1 MSFTRWLRNLNSAR
15 QHDTTARNGRRVR
28 SKPAASFRPRLEL
41 LEERI
46 NPDAGDT
53 LSTAVL
59 TGLGPTVGSYS
70 VSSEHLGDGSF
81 GNKDVDMYQVN
92 VNAGQFLT
100 ARTSQPAGG
109 QYMDTILRLFDSSGN
124 QLTYNDDSFGTA
136 YSYVSHTFSTTGT
149 YYVGVSGYPNFS
161 YDPTVGGSGSSGS
174 TGDFRLDLNLL
185 TPTADAAGDTLA
197 TAQATNLGPTPG
209 TFGATAKIGDGLYP
223 DTDVDLYR
231 VVASANQVL
240 TATTSTPAGGA
251 AMNPVLR
258 VFDLAGNNLDTQYN
272 GTASV
277 QDAYQFASAGTY
289 FIGVS
294 GYSNLYYDPNTGGS
308 GYAGQS
314 TGDYH
319 LDLALSTPT
328 ADAAGDTLQKAQNT
342 HLGWGD
348 GTYTATA
355 RIGDGLYP
363 TRDVDLY
370 QISASANQ
378 VLTVTTSTPAG
389 GVVMTPWVRVFDGSG
404 NEVATGYGYSTFQ
417 YQVPARGTYYV
428 GVSGYG
434 NTSYNPTVGGSGA
447 AGQSTG
453 DYQLNLTL
461 VTPTPDAAGD
471 TLATAQATNLGPT
484 AGTFSATAKIGDGLY
499 PNKDVDLYRVDV
511 SAGQLLSA
519 AMTLPAGGTPIN
531 YYPTL
536 ELFDSA
542 GNNLSTNYGY
552 SYSDANLNYQF
563 TTAGTYYVGVS
574 GYPGYNPTVGGS
586 GYPGGAGDY
595 TLNLT
600 LATLTPDAAG
610 DTIAT
615 AQATGLGPTAG
626 TFSATAKIGDGL
638 HPNNDVDLYQITVAA
653 GQVLSAGMSLPAGG
667 TPINF
672 YPTLRL
678 FTSSGVNLT
687 TGYGYTNSTASF
699 TYQIAS
705 AGTYYVGVSGY
716 TYYDPNVAGSEYT
729 GGGRGDY
736 TLNLTLVTPTADS
749 EGDTIATALATG
761 LGTGDGTYTHTATI
775 GDGLYPLKDVDLYQ
789 ITASA
794 GQLLTATTALPASGT
809 AIPYTVLELFN
820 SAGTQLGN
828 YSSASISNTRID
840 YQFGAA
846 GTYYI
851 GVSGYPYYNPNIGG
865 SGYQGYTGNYR
876 LNLTLATPVADAE
889 GDTIATALATGL
901 GTADG
906 SYTHTARIG
915 DGLNPLRDVDMYQ
928 ITVNAGQV
936 VTANTSLP
944 TGGAALY
951 TTLRLFDSTGNQLFA
966 TSSYNSTHMDYQ
978 FATAGSYYIGISG
991 YPDTSYN
998 PNLAGTGT
1006 NGNRGDYTLNL
1017 TLTTPTADSAGDTLS
1032 TAQATGLG
1040 PANGTFGVTGHIG
1053 DGLYPLKDVDLYQF
1067 QASAGQ
1073 GLIATPSQVAGGTS
1087 LTADLRLFD
1096 STGNQLSIT
1105 TVGSPLRFV
1114 FGASGTF
1121 YIGVSG
1127 YSNGSYDPNNAT
1139 TGGPPAGGRGDYHLD
1154 LALVT
1159 PNLDSV
1165 GDTIG
1170 TALATGL
1177 GPTAGTY
1184 TMPSSRIGDGFFGN
1198 LDVDMYSFSAAAGQR
1213 FSTSMAPVTSGGTPL
1228 NYGYMRLFDA
1238 AGHQLAV
1245 GYSFN
1250 AIQNYTFAADGTYFL
1265 GVSGYGNFGYNPN
1278 VGGSGSFAYYTGDY
1292 SLTLTLVTPVAD
1304 EPDTIALA
1312 TATVLGP
1319 TAGTYGHTAHIGDGL
1334 YPQDDVDMYHVNAA
1348 ANQLLR
1354 VTISQPAGGA
1364 PLAPALRIFDA
1375 AGHPLALNY
1384 SYYNGQSI
1392 TLEYQFTTAGDY
1404 YVGVSGYYNLYYNPN
1419 VANSGYYYT
1428 STGDYHLDLTLITP
1442 TPDAEGET
1450 IATAVATGLGA
1461 ADGTYSHTAK
1471 VGDGLYFARDVDMY
1485 RIDAAAGQVVS
1496 AVSSV
1501 PAGGTPV
1508 GTYLRLFDASGNE
1521 LSTGYEVL
1529 EFRITTAGTY
1539 YLGVTG
1545 QGNYSYDPTVA
1556 GSGSPSYGA
1565 GDYHLDLSLVTPT
1578 PDAVGDTIATALDTQ
1593 LGPNAGTYTMPSS
1606 RIGDGLY
1613 VSRDVDMYEIRSQ
1626 AGLVLTVSTSVPA
1639 GGTSVDIVLGLYDS
1653 SGNYLAQGYPNG
1665 DGTTTFQYTFP
1676 SHGTYYIGVSAA
1688 PNYYY
1693 DPNTAGSGYIG
1704 NHGDYRLDVRLDKPV
1719 NAPVGGS
1726 GQHVQAVTG
1735 HAVWHH
1741 TVGLPSG
1748 GQNIDQVSINAWLDA
1763 SGAAHGT
1770 MTWSAVYHGLPDQG
1784 NHSQGNPYT
1793 MRVDTL
1799 VIIGNTVHVEGVVVR
1814 SGQAPGAIGSR
1825 VSWDIVIDP
1834 NGNDFLNGERT
1845 DGGGFTIH

>member
-15 QHDTTARNGRRVR
+15 HQDTTVTNGRRGR
-28 SKPAASFRPRLEL
+28 SRIAAGFRPRLEP
-41 LEERI
+41 LEKRI
-46 NPDAGDT
+46 TPDAGDT
-53 LSTAVL
+53 LNTAVL

-70 VSSEHLGDGSF
+70 VPSEHLGDGTF
-81 GNKDVDMYQVN
+81 GSKDVDMYQVN
-92 VNAGQFLT
+92 VNAGQFLS

-124 QLTYNDDSFGTA
+124 QLTYNDDFGGTT
-136 YSYVSHTFSTTGT
+136 YSYVSHSFSTAGT

-209 TFGATAKIGDGLYP
+209 TFGVTAKIGDGLYP
-223 DTDVDLYR
+223 DQDVDLYR

-240 TATTSTPAGGA
+240 TATTSTPTGGTA
-251 AMNPVLR
+251 VTTVLR
-258 VFDLAGNNLDTQYN
+258 IFDLAGNNLDTQYN
-272 GTASV
+272 GSATV

-289 FIGVS
+289 FVGVS
-294 GYSNLYYDPNTGGS
+294 GYGNTGYDPNTGGS
-308 GYAGQS
+308 GYPGS

-378 VLTVTTSTPAG
+378 VLTTTTALPAG
-389 GVVMTPWVRVFDGSG
+389 GVAMTPYVRVFDGSG
-404 NEVATGYGYSTFQ
+404 NELSTGYGYSTFQ

-434 NTSYNPTVGGSGA
+434 NTYYNPTVGGSGT

-453 DYQLNLTL
+453 DYQLNLSL

-471 TLATAQATNLGPT
+471 TIATAQATNLGPT

-499 PNKDVDLYRVDV
+499 PTRDVDLYRVDV
-511 SAGQLLSA
+511 SAGQFLSA

-552 SYSDANLNYQF
+552 ASNAGFRYQF

-574 GYPGYNPTVGGS
+574 GYPGYNPNVGGS
-586 GYPGGAGDY
+586 GYQGGTGDY

-600 LATLTPDAAG
+600 LVTPVADAAG
-610 DTIAT
+610 DSITT
-615 AQATGLGPTAG
+615 AQATNLGPTAG
-626 TFSATAKIGDGL
+626 TFSATARIGDGL
-638 HPNNDVDLYQITVAA
+638 YPTKDVDLYRVDVNA
-653 GQVLSAGMSLPAGG
+653 GQVLTAITSLPTGG
-667 TPINF
+667 TPINS
-672 YPTLRL
+672 TNLRL
-678 FTSSGVNLT
+678 FNSSGGQLASYLY
-687 TGYGYTNSTASF
+687 GYGSSSRID
-699 TYQIAS
+699 YQFAA
-705 AGTYYVGVSGY
+705 AGTYFVGVSGSP
-716 TYYDPNVAGSEYT
+716 YYDPNVAGSANT
-729 GGGRGDY
+729 GYGTGDY
-736 TLNLTLVTPTADS
+736 QLNLTLVTPVADAA
-749 EGDTIATALATG
+749 GDTLATAQATN
-761 LGTGDGTYTHTATI
+761 LGPSDGSFSTNATI

-809 AIPYTVLELFN
+809 PIPFTTLELFN
-820 SAGTQLGN
+820 SAGTLLAN
-828 YSSASISNTRID
+828 YYYGGISATRID
-840 YQFGAA
+840 YQFGTA

-851 GVSGYPYYNPNIGG
+851 GVSGYPFYNPNVGG

-906 SYTHTARIG
+906 SYSHTARIG
-915 DGLNPLRDVDMYQ
+915 DGLNPLRDVDLYQ

-944 TGGAALY
+944 TGGTAFY
-951 TTLRLFDSTGNQLFA
+951 TTLRLFDATGNQLFA
-966 TSSYNSTHMDYQ
+966 TSSYNSSHMDYQ
-978 FATAGSYYIGISG
+978 FATAGNYYVGISG
-991 YPDTSYN
+991 FPDTFYN
-998 PNLAGTGT
+998 PNVAGTGT
-1006 NGNRGDYTLNL
+1006 NGGRGDYTLNL
-1017 TLTTPTADSAGDTLS
+1017 TLATPTADSAGDTLS
-1032 TAQATGLG
+1032 TAQATGFG
-1040 PANGTFGVTGHIG
+1040 PANGTFGVTAHIG

-1073 GLIATPSQVAGGTS
+1073 GLIATPSQVTGGTF

-1096 STGNQLSIT
+1096 STGTQLGIT
-1105 TVGSPLRFV
+1105 TVGSPLRYV
-1114 FGASGTF
+1114 FAASGTF

-1127 YSNGSYDPNNAT
+1127 YSNGSYDPNNPT
-1139 TGGPPAGGRGDYHLD
+1139 PGGVPLGGRGDYHLD
-1154 LALVT
+1154 LSLVT
-1159 PNLDSV
+1159 PNLDGV

-1184 TMPSSRIGDGFFGN
+1184 TMASARIGDGFWGA
-1198 LDVDMYSFSAAAGQR
+1198 LDVDMYSFSATAGQR

-1228 NYGYMRLFDA
+1228 IYGYMRLFDS
-1238 AGHQLAV
+1238 AGHELAS

-1292 SLTLTLVTPVAD
+1292 SLTMRLVTFT
-1304 EPDTIALA
+1304 PDPEGDTLATALA
-1312 TATVLGP
+1312 TGLGP

-1334 YPQDDVDMYHVNAA
+1334 YPQDDVDLYHVSAA

-1354 VTISQPAGGA
+1354 VTISQPAGGS
-1364 PLAPALRIFDA
+1364 PLAPGLRIFDA
-1375 AGHPLALNY
+1375 AGHQLALNY
-1384 SYYNGQSI
+1384 GYYSGQSI

-1404 YVGVSGYYNLYYNPN
+1404 YVGVSGYYNIYYNPN

-1442 TPDAEGET
+1442 RPDAEGET
-1450 IATAVATGLGA
+1450 IATAVATGLGT

-1521 LSTGYEVL
+1521 LSTGYDAL

-1556 GSGSPSYGA
+1556 GSGSPSYAA
-1565 GDYHLDLSLVTPT
+1565 GDYHLDLALVTPT

-1639 GGTSVDIVLGLYDS
+1639 GGTPVDIVLGLFDA
-1653 SGNYLAQGYPNG
+1653 SGNYLAQGSPNG
-1665 DGTTTFQYTFP
+1665 DGTTSFQVTLP

-1693 DPNTAGSGYIG
+1693 DPNTAGSGSIG
-1704 NHGDYRLDVRLDKPV
+1704 NHGDYRLAVRLDKPV

-1726 GQHVQAVTG
+1726 GQHVQSVTG
-1735 HAVWHH
+1735 HAIWHH

-1763 SGAAHGT
+1763 SGTAHGT
-1770 MTWSAVYHGLPDQG
+1770 MSWSAVYHGLPDQG
-1784 NHSQGNPYT
+1784 NHNPGDPVT

-1799 VIIGNTVHVEGVVVR
+1799 IIIGNTAHVEGVIVR
-1814 SGQAPGAIGSR
+1814 SGQAPGAIGFR

-1834 NGNDFLNGERT
+1834 NGNDFLNGQRT